1 MSDQVKPRR
10 RYDSSRRRAQAALTR
25 EDILAAAHEAFVERG
40 YAAATVASIAKA
52 AGVVVE
58 TVYRAFDGKAGL
70 FRAVV
75 EAAVA
80 GGAARA
86 ESAPDDRPAIRAL
99 IAEPDPREQLRL
111 YARTQ
116 PGIHERL
123 GPLFRVVAAA
133 AASDAELAGVW
144 RELEDSRRAGMGR
157 FAGLLAERGALHA
170 GLSVDEAA
178 DLLWTLA
185 SHQVHE
191 LLVVQRGWSA
201 ERYRTWLAGALA
213 RELLP

>member
-1 MSDQVKPRR
+1 MSDEVKPRR

-25 EDILAAAHEAFVERG
+25 ADILAAARDAFVERG

-58 TVYRAFDGKAGL
+58 TVYRSFDGKAGL

-86 ESAPDDRPAIRAL
+86 ERAPDDRPAIRAVM
-99 IAEPDPREQLRL
+99 EQTDPREQLRR

-123 GPLFRVVAAA
+123 GPLLRVAAAA

-144 RELEDSRRAGMGR
+144 RELEDFRRAGMGR
-157 FAGLLAERGALHA
+157 FAGLLAERGALRA
-170 GLSVDEAA
+170 DLSVEEAG

-191 LLVVQRGWSA
+191 LLVVQRGWSPD
-201 ERYRTWLAGALA
+201 RYADWLAEALA

>member
-1 MSDQVKPRR
+1 MSDEVKPRR

-40 YAAATVASIAKA
+40 YASATVASIAQA

-58 TVYRAFDGKAGL
+58 TVYRSFDGKAGL

-86 ESAPDDRPAIRAL
+86 ETAPDDRPAIRAL
-99 IAEPDPREQLRL
+99 IAQPDPREQLRL

-123 GPLFRVVAAA
+123 GPLFRVAAAA

-157 FAGLLAERGALHA
+157 FAGLLAERGALRA

-201 ERYRTWLAGALA
+201 ERYQTWLADALA

>member
-1 MSDQVKPRR
+1 MSDEVKPRR

-25 EDILAAAHEAFVERG
+25 EDILAAAHKAFVERG

-58 TVYRAFDGKAGL
+58 TVYRSFDGKAGL

-86 ESAPDDRPAIRAL
+86 ESAPDDRPAIRAV
-99 IAEPDPREQLRL
+99 IAEPDPRAQLRL

-123 GPLFRVVAAA
+123 GPLFRVAAAA

-157 FAGLLAERGALHA
+157 FAGLLAERGALRD

-201 ERYRTWLAGALA
+201 ERYQTWLADALA

>member
-1 MSDQVKPRR
+1 MSDEVKPRR

-25 EDILAAAHEAFVERG
+25 ADILAAARDAFVERG

-58 TVYRAFDGKAGL
+58 TVYRSFDGKAGL

-86 ESAPDDRPAIRAL
+86 ERAPDDRPAIRAVM
-99 IAEPDPREQLRL
+99 EQTDPREQLRR

-123 GPLFRVVAAA
+123 GPLLRVAAAA

-144 RELEDSRRAGMGR
+144 RELEDFRRAGMGR
-157 FAGLLAERGALHA
+157 FAGLLAERGALRA
-170 GLSVDEAA
+170 DLSVEEAA

-191 LLVVQRGWSA
+191 LLVVQRGWSPD
-201 ERYRTWLAGALA
+201 RYADWLAEALA

>member
-1 MSDQVKPRR
+1 MSEEVKPRR

-25 EDILAAAHEAFVERG
+25 EDILAAAHDAFVERG

-58 TVYRAFDGKAGL
+58 TVYRSFDGKAGL

-80 GGAARA
+80 GGATRA
-86 ESAPDDRPAIRAL
+86 ERVPDDRPAVRAV
-99 IAEPDPREQLRL
+99 IEETDPHEQLRR
-111 YARTQ
+111 YASTQ
-116 PGIHERL
+116 PGIHQRL
-123 GPLFRVVAAA
+123 GPLFRAAAAA

-157 FAGLLAERGALHA
+157 FAGLLAERGALRP
-170 GLSVDEAA
+170 GLSADDAA

-185 SHQVHE
+185 SQQVHE
-191 LLVVQRGWSA
+191 LLVVHRGWSP
-201 ERYRTWLAGALA
+201 ERYADWLAEALG

>member
-1 MSDQVKPRR
+1 MSDEVKPRR

-25 EDILAAAHEAFVERG
+25 EDILAAAHGAFVERG

-58 TVYRAFDGKAGL
+58 TVYRSFDGKAGL

-80 GGAARA
+80 GGATRA
-86 ESAPDDRPAIRAL
+86 ERAPDDRPAIRAV
-99 IAEPDPREQLRL
+99 IEETDPHEQLRR

-123 GPLFRVVAAA
+123 GPLFRVAAAA

-157 FAGLLAERGALHA
+157 FAGLLAERGVLRA
-170 GLSVDEAA
+170 GLSVDESA

-191 LLVVQRGWSA
+191 LLVVQRGWSPD
-201 ERYRTWLAGALA
+201 RYADWLAEALA